1 MEGDWRLQRQGVRG
15 TMIIKDLPME
25 ERPREKMI
33 SYGVSVLSNAELLA
47 ILIRTGIKNNSAI
60 ELANQVLSIE
70 SEGIRYLADCT
81 PEEIC
86 KIPGMGLSKAC
97 QIIAAIE
104 LGKRIATK
112 PIEKRI
118 SINNPESIANLFMEE
133 MRYYKKEFFKVLLLN
148 SKGEIIS
155 IEKTSIGDL
164 NSTIVHPREI
174 FSTPIRR
181 SAAAVVFVHNHPS
194 GNPIP
199 SQEDI
204 DVTNRLIE
212 AGKIL
217 GIKVLDHIVIGDGTY
232 VSFKDKQLI

>member
-1 MEGDWRLQRQGVRG
+1 
-15 TMIIKDLPME
+15 MIIKELPRE

-47 ILIRTGIKNNSAI
+47 VLIRTGIKNKSAV

-70 SEGIRYLADCT
+70 AEGIRHLADCT
-81 PEEIC
+81 LEEIC
-86 KIPGMGLSKAC
+86 RIPGMGLSKAC
-97 QIIAAIE
+97 QILAAIE
-104 LGKRIATK
+104 LGKRIATR
-112 PIEKRI
+112 PVDKRI
-118 SINNPESIANLFMEE
+118 SVSNPESIANLFMEE

-164 NSTIVHPREI
+164 SSTIVHPREI
-174 FSTPIRR
+174 FSTPVRR
-181 SAAAVVFVHNHPS
+181 SAAAVVFIHNHPS

-232 VSFKDKQLI
+232 ISFKDKQLI

>member
-1 MEGDWRLQRQGVRG
+1 M
-15 TMIIKDLPME
+15 
-25 ERPREKMI
+25 
-33 SYGVSVLSNAELLA
+33 
-47 ILIRTGIKNNSAI
+47 
-60 ELANQVLSIE
+60 
-70 SEGIRYLADCT
+70 
-81 PEEIC
+81 
-86 KIPGMGLSKAC
+86 
-97 QIIAAIE
+97 
-104 LGKRIATK
+104 
-112 PIEKRI
+112 
-118 SINNPESIANLFMEE
+118 
-133 MRYYKKEFFKVLLLN
+133 LLLN

>member
-1 MEGDWRLQRQGVRG
+1 
-15 TMIIKDLPME
+15 MIIKDLPME

-33 SYGVSVLSNAELLA
+33 SNGASFLSNAELLA
-47 ILIRTGIKNNSAI
+47 ILIGTGTRKKSSLD
-60 ELANQVLSIE
+60 LANQVLSLE
-70 SEGIRYLADCT
+70 TDGIRHLADCT

-86 KIPGMGLSKAC
+86 EIPGMGIAKAC
-97 QIIAAIE
+97 QIISAIE
-104 LGKRIATK
+104 LGKRIATN
-112 PIEKRI
+112 PREKKI
-118 SINNPESIANLFMEE
+118 SVNNPDSIANLFMEE

-174 FSTPIRR
+174 FYTPIRR
-181 SAAAVVFVHNHPS
+181 SAAAVIFVHNHPS

-204 DVTNRLIE
+204 DVTNRLVE

>member
-1 MEGDWRLQRQGVRG
+1 
-15 TMIIKDLPME
+15 MIIKDLPME
-25 ERPREKMI
+25 ERPREKI
-33 SYGVSVLSNAELLA
+33 IAYGASLLSNAELLA
-47 ILIRTGIKNNSAI
+47 ILIGTGTKEKSAI
-60 ELANQVLSIE
+60 DLASQVLSIE
-70 SEGIRYLADCT
+70 ENGIGYLGDCM
-81 PEEIC
+81 PEELCAIQ
-86 KIPGMGLSKAC
+86 GMGIAKAC
-97 QIIAAIE
+97 RIIAAIE

-112 PIEKRI
+112 PREKKI
-118 SINNPESIANLFMEE
+118 AINNPDSIANLFMEE

-155 IEKTSIGDL
+155 VEKTSIGDL
-164 NSTIVHPREI
+164 SSTIVHPREI
-174 FSTPIRR
+174 FCIPIRR

-204 DVTNRLIE
+204 DVTNRLVE
-212 AGKIL
+212 AGKLL

>member
-1 MEGDWRLQRQGVRG
+1 
-15 TMIIKDLPME
+15 MIIKDLPME

-33 SYGVSVLSNAELLA
+33 SYGASFLSNAELLA
-47 ILIRTGIKNNSAI
+47 ILIGTGTKNRSSI

-70 SEGIRYLADCT
+70 SDGIRHLTDCT

-86 KIPGMGLSKAC
+86 KIPGMGIAKAC
-97 QIIAAIE
+97 QIISAIE
-104 LGKRIATK
+104 LGKRIATNPRAK
-112 PIEKRI
+112 KI
-118 SINNPESIANLFMEE
+118 SINNPDSIASLFMEE

-174 FSTPIRR
+174 FCTPIRR
-181 SAAAVVFVHNHPS
+181 SAAAVIFVHNHPS

-204 DVTNRLIE
+204 DVTNRLVE

-217 GIKVLDHIVIGDGTY
+217 GIKVLDHIVIGDGIY

>member
-1 MEGDWRLQRQGVRG
+1 
-15 TMIIKDLPME
+15 MIIKDLPRE

-33 SYGVSVLSNAELLA
+33 SYGVSVLSNAELLG
-47 ILIRTGIKNNSAI
+47 ILIRTGIKNKSAV

-70 SEGIRYLADCT
+70 SEGIRFLADCT

-86 KIPGMGLSKAC
+86 KIPGIGLSKAC

-112 PIEKRI
+112 PVEKRI

-148 SKGEIIS
+148 SKGEVIS

-164 NSTIVHPREI
+164 SSTIVHPREI
-174 FSTPIRR
+174 FSTPVRR
-181 SAAAVVFVHNHPS
+181 SAAAVIFVHNHPS

-217 GIKVLDHIVIGDGTY
+217 GIKVLDHIVIGDGIY